1 MEIIMPRPASTTKA
15 ATSVAAELNQ
25 NNTILANRLAMQSD
39 PSIPVRTLIK
49 LEIGN
54 MSRSDV
60 RNAMATI
67 AEQYTGNHTTFIL
80 PTRDGKLTTDV
91 LFEQEIVDYINT
103 FCEVIDGKI
112 ALKGG
117 DAIKV
122 DSQVYEV

>member
-1 MEIIMPRPASTTKA
+1 MPRPASTTKA
-15 ATSVAAELNQ
+15 SESLAVELNQ
-25 NNTILANRLAMQSD
+25 SNSTVLANRLTMQSD

-49 LEIGN
+49 IEIGN
-54 MSRSDV
+54 MSRNDV

-91 LFEQEIVDYINT
+91 VFEQEIVDYINT
-103 FCEVIDGKI
+103 FCEVKDGKI

-117 DAIKV
+117 NVVKV
-122 DSQVYEV
+122 DSQTHEV